1 MKILATNI
9 EFLLNL
15 WIYLP
20 SLPSTPGVRHSTVWA
35 SAVPQ
40 RTDPHSVSDGVRV
53 VHWVG
58 DVRKD
63 ILNKE
68 ALSTWWPRGQ
78 GWKSRMRNEREMKE
92 TIRDY
97 EILQDSARD
106 YERFCMVLPGVQV
119 NIVADV
125 AVHTVAA
132 FRSELVPRWPSSWE
146 FVLHRFQVKPP
157 TPPATDHSPHFL
169 TASTTQSK
177 KSSPRSI
184 TISICIS
191 QYLYISLCAKSWH
204 QTLRYQL
211 TTGHASSMPYF
222 SFSSFLTSWRQT
234 HRSKRQLLF
243 SIILHENL
251 SFRILYRHSGKQKSS
266 SVVAGVIRSTIE
278 LGNLSRRLEI
288 RCSCLQFV
296 RLELLKVT
304 VYIRINLCRRKSTLG
319 VFRPQWHLQAEQASS
334 TPLLLIANS
343 TFTLG
348 NQTKRGRLTMQ
359 TIKTKLLYILRN
371 PGFQAAVDFSC
382 TWWHLRRNVRCWKV
396 HPIPSVPTVG
406 RSCHFQDSH
415 LCLAAVLLGKFREI
429 RLWGKHLISF

>member
-1 MKILATNI
+1 MHLQCHTSPSVHSWLPGDKRIGQNGNCFFQSSCMKI
-9 EFLLNL
+9 
-15 WIYLP
+15 
-20 SLPSTPGVRHSTVWA
+20 SA
-35 SAVPQ
+35 SGFC
-40 RTDPHSVSDGVRV
+40 TD
-53 VHWVG
+53 
-58 DVRKD
+58 
-63 ILNKE
+63 
-68 ALSTWWPRGQ
+68 
-78 GWKSRMRNEREMKE
+78 
-92 TIRDY
+92 
-97 EILQDSARD
+97 
-106 YERFCMVLPGVQV
+106 
-119 NIVADV
+119 
-125 AVHTVAA
+125 
-132 FRSELVPRWPSSWE
+132 
-146 FVLHRFQVKPP
+146 
-157 TPPATDHSPHFL
+157 
-169 TASTTQSK
+169 TQESK
-177 KSSPRSI
+177 
-184 TISICIS
+184 
-191 QYLYISLCAKSWH
+191 
-204 QTLRYQL
+204 
-211 TTGHASSMPYF
+211 
-222 SFSSFLTSWRQT
+222 
-234 HRSKRQLLF
+234 
-243 SIILHENL
+243 
-251 SFRILYRHSGKQKSS
+251 KSS

-288 RCSCLQFV
+288 RCSVSNCV